1 MMLNETSNLTFSI
14 RNFLA
19 TAQAIAAYAVPDYK
33 AGPQLEYI
41 VEEEK
46 RRNAKIE
53 TNSMVNFANAVAQ
66 QLMAGAKHF
75 KDMVIKAWKTFYK
88 VCRKTFYRYAQI
100 DIQDENEDD
109 DNADVDNLEE
119 KLKALSHKIQEEK
132 ASDADPRFTIDGGDQ
147 LLIEDSVQPFEEH
160 V

>member
-1 MMLNETSNLTFSI
+1 MILSI

-41 VEEEK
+41 IEEEK
-46 RRNAKIE
+46 RRNTKIE
-53 TNSMVNFANAVAQ
+53 INSVVNFANAVAQ
-66 QLMAGAKHF
+66 QFIAGAKHV
-75 KDMVIKAWKTFYK
+75 KDMVIKAWKAFYK
-88 VCRKTFYRYAQI
+88 VCRRTFYRYAQI
-100 DIQDENEDD
+100 DIQDENEND
-109 DNADVDNLEE
+109 DNADVDVLEE

-132 ASDADPRFTIDGGDQ
+132 ANYDGDKMITIHGGDQ
-147 LLIEDSVQPFEEH
+147 LFIENSVQPFEEN